1 MRKASFQSNL
11 KRLADA
17 LPGFLFRHLSETVLL
32 LYALVAIIF
41 DNHFTGDNPCWV
53 TAAYVIPFLFV
64 AAFSLQFIRERHLLW
79 QILYYILPLLIIPF
93 FFVPS
98 LEHFVKDGNY
108 FIWVM
113 VLLPLWML
121 LLPFRIQNRP
131 FSNRMLHMAWSV
143 LVPLF
148 FGGVACLL
156 LYLMEVSV
164 ELLFNVEGRWLRLA
178 YDDSAMVI
186 MALLVPLL
194 FLGMMEN
201 EREMKLAK
209 FFENLLHWV
218 FTPALLLYTL
228 LLFLYAGYILF
239 RWELPKGNVAVMV
252 FVFCLIAMIVK
263 LLRQFTEKQPFNW
276 YFNAFSWISL
286 PLLLLFWVGCIR
298 RISDYGVTESRYY
311 LLLCGLLMTLYVLLF
326 LFRNRRGYFLLVG
339 TAFLLVLAAVCIPPI
354 SAKACS
360 IRSQEQRIRQTAAE
374 LGILNDDGTLKLGK
388 PSVADSVY
396 AKQHR
401 IIYQS
406 LEYLYYHEDTM
417 LVKQFGMDD
426 PDDYSA
432 TLSTHTMDYATS
444 WREEDIEPVIE
455 RIDEDDVIEEPQRDF
470 EIRFYYEDL
479 MLPLTDCYDHVC
491 VRPDNYRNSN
501 IVYVK
506 DNHLFYPGGSI
517 HTDTLLHRQLRESG
531 WKEGTKIED
540 KWLQN
545 HRETLLSFQ
554 GKDAMIIFKSLSF
567 TQDST
572 FQVDFKNVYV
582 RSVFWK

>member
-1 MRKASFQSNL
+1 M

-32 LYALVAIIF
+32 LYALAAIIF

-121 LLPFRIQNRP
+121 LLPFRIPNRP
-131 FSNRMLHMAWSV
+131 FSNRMLHTAWSV

-239 RWELPKGNVAVMV
+239 LWELPKGNVAVMV

-263 LLRQFTEKQPFNW
+263 LLRQFTEKQPFSW

-406 LEYLYYHEDTM
+406 LDYLYYNKGNME
-417 LVKQFGMDD
+417 QFGIEF
-426 PDDYSA
+426 PSEYSA
-432 TLSTHTMDYATS
+432 TLSETTKDYVTA
-444 WREEDIEPVIE
+444 WRENDLIEATNHYTNFSVHFYEIKDGILMPVTG
-455 RIDEDDVIEEPQRDF
+455 R
-470 EIRFYYEDL
+470 
-479 MLPLTDCYDHVC
+479 YD
-491 VRPDNYRNSN
+491 S
-501 IVYVK
+501 VYVSNNSVLPK
-506 DNHLFYPGGSI
+506 NNDKSEKIYVENNRLYFPGGSI
-517 HTDTLLHRQLRESG
+517 SQDTLLHRQLRKCG
-531 WKEGTKIED
+531 WKEGDLINQDWLD
-540 KWLQN
+540 KHIVDMLTYQGVN
-545 HRETLLSFQ
+545 YFLIMDKLHFKQDTNQRVIPNQFLLH
-554 GKDAMIIFKSLSF
+554 
-567 TQDST
+567 
-572 FQVDFKNVYV
+572 
-582 RSVFWK
+582 SVFWK

>member
-121 LLPFRIQNRP
+121 LLPFRIPNRP
-131 FSNRMLHMAWSV
+131 FSNRMLHTAWSV

-164 ELLFNVEGRWLRLA
+164 ELLFNVEGRWA

-239 RWELPKGNVAVMV
+239 LWELPKGNVAVMV

-263 LLRQFTEKQPFNW
+263 LLRQFTEKQPFSW

-406 LEYLYYHEDTM
+406 LEYLYDNKGNME
-417 LVKQFGMDD
+417 QFGIEF
-426 PDDYSA
+426 PSEYSA
-432 TLSTHTMDYATS
+432 TLSETTKDYVTS
-444 WREEDIEPVIE
+444 WREDDLIEATNHYTNFSVHFYDIKGGILMPVTG
-455 RIDEDDVIEEPQRDF
+455 R
-470 EIRFYYEDL
+470 
-479 MLPLTDCYDHVC
+479 YD
-491 VRPDNYRNSN
+491 S
-501 IVYVK
+501 VYVSNNSVLPK
-506 DNHLFYPGGSI
+506 NNDKSEKIYVKNNRLYFPCGFI
-517 HTDTLLHRQLRESG
+517 HQDTLLHHQLRKCG
-531 WKEGTKIED
+531 WKEGDLINQDWLD
-540 KWLQN
+540 K
-545 HRETLLSFQ
+545 H
-554 GKDAMIIFKSLSF
+554 I
-567 TQDST
+567 
-572 FQVDFKNVYV
+572 VDM
-582 RSVFWK
+582 

>member
-1 MRKASFQSNL
+1 M

-17 LPGFLFRHLSETVLL
+17 LPGFLFRHISETVLL

-41 DNHFTGDNPCWV
+41 DNHVTGDNPCWV

-64 AAFSLQFIRERHLLW
+64 AAFSLQFIRGRHLLW

-131 FSNRMLHMAWSV
+131 FSNRMLHTAWSV

-194 FLGMMEN
+194 FLGMVEN

-239 RWELPKGNVAVMV
+239 LWELPKGNVAVMV

-263 LLRQFTEKQPFNW
+263 LLRQFTEKQPFSW

-396 AKQHR
+396 ARQHR

-406 LEYLYYHEDTM
+406 LNYLYDNKGNME
-417 LVKQFGMDD
+417 QFGIEF
-426 PDDYSA
+426 PSEYSA
-432 TLSTHTMDYATS
+432 TLSETTKDYVTA
-444 WREEDIEPVIE
+444 WRENDLIEATNHYTNFSVYFYEIKDGILMPVTG
-455 RIDEDDVIEEPQRDF
+455 R
-470 EIRFYYEDL
+470 
-479 MLPLTDCYDHVC
+479 YD
-491 VRPDNYRNSN
+491 S
-501 IVYVK
+501 VYVSNNSVLPK
-506 DNHLFYPGGSI
+506 NNDKSEKIYVKNNRIYFPGGSI
-517 HTDTLLHRQLRESG
+517 SQDTLLHRQLRKCG
-531 WKEGTKIED
+531 WKEGDLINQDWLD
-540 KWLQN
+540 KHIVDMLTYQGVN
-545 HRETLLSFQ
+545 YFLIMDKLHFKQDTNQRVIPNQFLL
-554 GKDAMIIFKSLSF
+554 
-567 TQDST
+567 
-572 FQVDFKNVYV
+572 

>member
-121 LLPFRIQNRP
+121 LLPFRIQNPP
-131 FSNRMLHMAWSV
+131 FSNRMLHTAWSV

-239 RWELPKGNVAVMV
+239 LWELPKGNVAVMV

-263 LLRQFTEKQPFNW
+263 LLRQFTEKQPFSW

-406 LEYLYYHEDTM
+406 LNYLYDNKGNME
-417 LVKQFGMDD
+417 QFGIEF
-426 PDDYSA
+426 PSEYSA
-432 TLSTHTMDYATS
+432 TLSETTKDYVTA
-444 WREEDIEPVIE
+444 WRENDLIEATNHYTNFSVHFYEIKDGILMPVTG
-455 RIDEDDVIEEPQRDF
+455 RYDSVHVSNNSV
-470 EIRFYYEDL
+470 
-479 MLPLTDCYDHVC
+479 LPKNNDK
-491 VRPDNYRNSN
+491 SEK
-501 IVYVK
+501 IYVK
-506 DNHLFYPGGSI
+506 NNRLYFPGGFI
-517 HTDTLLHRQLRESG
+517 HQDTLLHRQLRKCG
-531 WKEGTKIED
+531 WKEGDLINQDWLD
-540 KWLQN
+540 KHIVDMLTYQGGN
-545 HRETLLSFQ
+545 YLLIM
-554 GKDAMIIFKSLSF
+554 DELHFK
-567 TQDST
+567 QDT
-572 FQVDFKNVYV
+572 NQRVIPNQFLL
-582 RSVFWK
+582 RSVLWK

>member
-1 MRKASFQSNL
+1 M

-32 LYALVAIIF
+32 LYALAAIIF

-131 FSNRMLHMAWSV
+131 FSNRMLHTAWSV

-194 FLGMMEN
+194 FLGMVEN

-239 RWELPKGNVAVMV
+239 LWELPKGNVAVMV

-263 LLRQFTEKQPFNW
+263 LLRQFTEKQPFSW

-406 LEYLYYHEDTM
+406 LDYLYYNKGNME
-417 LVKQFGMDD
+417 QFGIEF
-426 PDDYSA
+426 PSEYSA
-432 TLSTHTMDYATS
+432 TLSETTKDYVTA
-444 WREEDIEPVIE
+444 WRENDLIEATNHYTNFSVHFYEIKDGILMPVTG
-455 RIDEDDVIEEPQRDF
+455 R
-470 EIRFYYEDL
+470 
-479 MLPLTDCYDHVC
+479 YD
-491 VRPDNYRNSN
+491 S
-501 IVYVK
+501 VYVSNNSVLPK
-506 DNHLFYPGGSI
+506 NNDKSEKIYVKNNRIYFPGGSI
-517 HTDTLLHRQLRESG
+517 SQDTLLHRQLRKCG
-531 WKEGTKIED
+531 WKEGDLINQDWLD
-540 KWLQN
+540 KHIVDMLTYQGGN
-545 HRETLLSFQ
+545 YFLIMDELHFKQDTNQRVIPNQFLL
-554 GKDAMIIFKSLSF
+554 
-567 TQDST
+567 
-572 FQVDFKNVYV
+572 

>member
-1 MRKASFQSNL
+1 MRKASFHSNL

-17 LPGFLFRHLSETVLL
+17 LPEFLFRHISETVLL
-32 LYALVAIIF
+32 LYALAAIIY
-41 DNHFTGDNPCWV
+41 DNHVTGDNPCWV

-121 LLPFRIQNRP
+121 LLPFRIPNRP
-131 FSNRMLHMAWSV
+131 FSNRMLHTAWSV

-178 YDDSAMVI
+178 YDDSALVVMV
-186 MALLVPLL
+186 LLVPLL
-194 FLGMMEN
+194 FLGMVEN

-239 RWELPKGNVAVMV
+239 LWELPKGNVAVMV

-263 LLRQFTEKQPFNW
+263 LLRQFTEKQPFSW

-406 LEYLYYHEDTM
+406 LNYLYDNKGNME
-417 LVKQFGMDD
+417 QFGIEF
-426 PDDYSA
+426 PSEYSA
-432 TLSTHTMDYATS
+432 TLSETTKDYVTA
-444 WREEDIEPVIE
+444 WRENDLIEATNHYTNFSVYFYDIKDGILMPVTG
-455 RIDEDDVIEEPQRDF
+455 R
-470 EIRFYYEDL
+470 
-479 MLPLTDCYDHVC
+479 YD
-491 VRPDNYRNSN
+491 S
-501 IVYVK
+501 VYVSNNSVLPK
-506 DNHLFYPGGSI
+506 NNDKSEKIYVKNNRIYFPGGSI
-517 HTDTLLHRQLRESG
+517 SQDTLLHRQLRKCG
-531 WKEGTKIED
+531 WKEGDLINQDWLD
-540 KWLQN
+540 KHIVDMLTYQGVN
-545 HRETLLSFQ
+545 YFLIMDKLHFKQDTNQRVIPNQFLL
-554 GKDAMIIFKSLSF
+554 
-567 TQDST
+567 
-572 FQVDFKNVYV
+572 

>member
-121 LLPFRIQNRP
+121 LLPFRIPNRP
-131 FSNRMLHMAWSV
+131 FSNRMLHTAWSV

-178 YDDSAMVI
+178 YDDSAMVV
-186 MALLVPLL
+186 MVLLVPLL
-194 FLGMMEN
+194 FLGMVEN

-239 RWELPKGNVAVMV
+239 LWELPKGNVAVMV

-263 LLRQFTEKQPFNW
+263 LLRQFTEKQPFSW

-406 LEYLYYHEDTM
+406 LEYLYDNKGNME
-417 LVKQFGMDD
+417 QFGIEF
-426 PDDYSA
+426 PSEYSA
-432 TLSTHTMDYATS
+432 TLSETTKDYVTA
-444 WREEDIEPVIE
+444 WRENDLIEATNHYTNFSVHFYEIKDGILMPVTG
-455 RIDEDDVIEEPQRDF
+455 R
-470 EIRFYYEDL
+470 
-479 MLPLTDCYDHVC
+479 YD
-491 VRPDNYRNSN
+491 S
-501 IVYVK
+501 VYVSNNSVLPK
-506 DNHLFYPGGSI
+506 NNDKSEKIYVKNNRLYFPGGFI
-517 HTDTLLHRQLRESG
+517 DQDTLLHRQLRKCG
-531 WKEGTKIED
+531 WKEGDLINQDWLD
-540 KWLQN
+540 KHIVDMLTYQGGN
-545 HRETLLSFQ
+545 YFLIMDELHFKQDTNQRVIPNQFLL
-554 GKDAMIIFKSLSF
+554 
-567 TQDST
+567 
-572 FQVDFKNVYV
+572 
-582 RSVFWK
+582 RSVLWK

>member
-41 DNHFTGDNPCWV
+41 DNHVTGDNPCWV
-53 TAAYVIPFLFV
+53 TAAYVIPYLFV

-121 LLPFRIQNRP
+121 LLPFRIPNRP
-131 FSNRMLHMAWSV
+131 FSNRMLHTAWSV

-164 ELLFNVEGRWLRLA
+164 ELLFNAEGRWLRLA

-186 MALLVPLL
+186 MALLVPLM

-239 RWELPKGNVAVMV
+239 LWELPKGNVAVMV

-417 LVKQFGMDD
+417 LIKQFGMDD
-426 PDDYSA
+426 PKEYSA

-444 WREEDIEPVIE
+444 WREDDLIEATNHYTNLSVYYGLNDIQMPIPDRYDSVYFTNKMVSPNY
-455 RIDEDDVIEEPQRDF
+455 DDIISEK
-470 EIRFYYEDL
+470 I
-479 MLPLTDCYDHVC
+479 
-491 VRPDNYRNSN
+491 
-501 IVYVK
+501 YVE
-506 DNHLFYPGGSI
+506 NNRLYFPGGFI
-517 HTDTLLHRQLRESG
+517 DQDTLLHRQLRKCG
-531 WKEGTKIED
+531 WKEGDLINQDWLD
-540 KWLQN
+540 KHIVDMLTYQGGN
-545 HRETLLSFQ
+545 YLLIM
-554 GKDAMIIFKSLSF
+554 DELHFK
-567 TQDST
+567 QDT
-572 FQVDFKNVYV
+572 NQRVIPNQFLL
-582 RSVFWK
+582 RSVLWK

>member
-1 MRKASFQSNL
+1 
-11 KRLADA
+11 
-17 LPGFLFRHLSETVLL
+17 
-32 LYALVAIIF
+32 
-41 DNHFTGDNPCWV
+41 
-53 TAAYVIPFLFV
+53 
-64 AAFSLQFIRERHLLW
+64 
-79 QILYYILPLLIIPF
+79 
-93 FFVPS
+93 
-98 LEHFVKDGNY
+98 
-108 FIWVM
+108 
-113 VLLPLWML
+113 
-121 LLPFRIQNRP
+121 
-131 FSNRMLHMAWSV
+131 V

-239 RWELPKGNVAVMV
+239 LWELPKGNVAVMV

-263 LLRQFTEKQPFNW
+263 LLRQFTEKQPFSW

-326 LFRNRRGYFLLVG
+326 LFRNRRGYFLLIG

-396 AKQHR
+396 ARQHR

-406 LEYLYYHEDTM
+406 LEYLYDNKGNME
-417 LVKQFGMDD
+417 QFGIEF
-426 PDDYSA
+426 PSEYSA
-432 TLSTHTMDYATS
+432 TLSETTKDYVTA
-444 WREEDIEPVIE
+444 WRENDLIEATNHYTNFSVHFYEIKDGILMPVTG
-455 RIDEDDVIEEPQRDF
+455 R
-470 EIRFYYEDL
+470 
-479 MLPLTDCYDHVC
+479 YD
-491 VRPDNYRNSN
+491 S
-501 IVYVK
+501 VYVSNNSVLPK
-506 DNHLFYPGGSI
+506 NNDKSEKIYVENNRLYFPGGFI
-517 HTDTLLHRQLRESG
+517 DQDTLLHRQLRKCG
-531 WKEGTKIED
+531 WKEGDLINQDWLD
-540 KWLQN
+540 KHIVDMLTYQGGN
-545 HRETLLSFQ
+545 YLLIM
-554 GKDAMIIFKSLSF
+554 DELHFK
-567 TQDST
+567 QDT
-572 FQVDFKNVYV
+572 NQRVIPNQFLL

>member
-32 LYALVAIIF
+32 LYALAAIIF

-131 FSNRMLHMAWSV
+131 FSNRMLHTAWSV

-194 FLGMMEN
+194 FLGMVEN

-239 RWELPKGNVAVMV
+239 LWELPKGNVAVMV

-263 LLRQFTEKQPFNW
+263 LLRQFTEKQPFSW

-406 LEYLYYHEDTM
+406 LDYLYYNKGNME
-417 LVKQFGMDD
+417 QFGIEF
-426 PDDYSA
+426 PSEYSA
-432 TLSTHTMDYATS
+432 TLSETTKDYVTA
-444 WREEDIEPVIE
+444 WRENDLIEATNHYTNFSVYYGLNDIQMPI
-455 RIDEDDVIEEPQRDF
+455 
-470 EIRFYYEDL
+470 
-479 MLPLTDCYDHVC
+479 
-491 VRPDNYRNSN
+491 PDR
-501 IVYVK
+501 
-506 DNHLFYPGGSI
+506 
-517 HTDTLLHRQLRESG
+517 
-531 WKEGTKIED
+531 
-540 KWLQN
+540 
-545 HRETLLSFQ
+545 
-554 GKDAMIIFKSLSF
+554 
-567 TQDST
+567 
-572 FQVDFKNVYV
+572 
-582 RSVFWK
+582 

>member
-1 MRKASFQSNL
+1 M

-32 LYALVAIIF
+32 LYALVAIIY
-41 DNHFTGDNPCWV
+41 DNHVTGDNPCWV

-131 FSNRMLHMAWSV
+131 FSNRMLHTAWSV

-186 MALLVPLL
+186 MALIVPLL

-263 LLRQFTEKQPFNW
+263 LLRQFTEKQPFSW

-406 LEYLYYHEDTM
+406 LEYLYDNKGNME
-417 LVKQFGMDD
+417 QFGIEF
-426 PDDYSA
+426 PSEYSA
-432 TLSTHTMDYATS
+432 TLSETTKDYVTA
-444 WREEDIEPVIE
+444 WRENDLIEATNHYTNFSVHFYEIKDGVLMPVTG
-455 RIDEDDVIEEPQRDF
+455 R
-470 EIRFYYEDL
+470 
-479 MLPLTDCYDHVC
+479 YD
-491 VRPDNYRNSN
+491 S
-501 IVYVK
+501 VYVSNNSVLPK
-506 DNHLFYPGGSI
+506 NNDKSEKIYVKNNRIYFPGGSI
-517 HTDTLLHRQLRESG
+517 SQDTLLHRQLRKCG
-531 WKEGTKIED
+531 WKEGDLINQDWLD
-540 KWLQN
+540 KHIVDMLTYQGGN
-545 HRETLLSFQ
+545 YLLIM
-554 GKDAMIIFKSLSF
+554 DELHFK
-567 TQDST
+567 QDT
-572 FQVDFKNVYV
+572 NQRVIPNQILL

>member
-121 LLPFRIQNRP
+121 LLPFRIPNRP
-131 FSNRMLHMAWSV
+131 FSNRMLHTAWSV

-239 RWELPKGNVAVMV
+239 LWELPKGNVAVMV

-263 LLRQFTEKQPFNW
+263 LLRQFTEKQPFSW

-406 LEYLYYHEDTM
+406 LNYLYDNKGNME
-417 LVKQFGMDD
+417 QFGIEF
-426 PDDYSA
+426 PSEYSA
-432 TLSTHTMDYATS
+432 TLSETTKDYVTA
-444 WREEDIEPVIE
+444 WRENDLIEATNHYTNFSVHFYEIKDGILMPVTG
-455 RIDEDDVIEEPQRDF
+455 R
-470 EIRFYYEDL
+470 
-479 MLPLTDCYDHVC
+479 YD
-491 VRPDNYRNSN
+491 S
-501 IVYVK
+501 VYVSNNSVLPK
-506 DNHLFYPGGSI
+506 NNDKSEKIYVKNNRIYFPGGSI
-517 HTDTLLHRQLRESG
+517 SQDTLLHRQLRKCG
-531 WKEGTKIED
+531 WKEGDLINQDWLD
-540 KWLQN
+540 KHIVDMLTYQGVN
-545 HRETLLSFQ
+545 YFLIMDKLHFKQDTNQRVIPNQFLL
-554 GKDAMIIFKSLSF
+554 
-567 TQDST
+567 
-572 FQVDFKNVYV
+572 

>member
-1 MRKASFQSNL
+1 M

-32 LYALVAIIF
+32 LYALAAIIF

-131 FSNRMLHMAWSV
+131 FSNRMLHTAWSV

-239 RWELPKGNVAVMV
+239 LWELPKGNVAVMV

-263 LLRQFTEKQPFNW
+263 LLRQFTEKQPFSW

-406 LEYLYYHEDTM
+406 LDYLYYNKGNME
-417 LVKQFGMDD
+417 QFGIEF
-426 PDDYSA
+426 PSEYSA
-432 TLSTHTMDYATS
+432 TLSETTKDYVTA
-444 WREEDIEPVIE
+444 WRENDLIEATNHYTNFSVHFYEIKDGILMPVTG
-455 RIDEDDVIEEPQRDF
+455 R
-470 EIRFYYEDL
+470 
-479 MLPLTDCYDHVC
+479 YD
-491 VRPDNYRNSN
+491 S
-501 IVYVK
+501 VYVSNNSVLPK
-506 DNHLFYPGGSI
+506 NNDKSEKIYVKNNRIYFPGGSI
-517 HTDTLLHRQLRESG
+517 SQDTLLHRQLRKCG
-531 WKEGTKIED
+531 WKEGDLINQDWLD
-540 KWLQN
+540 KHIVDMLTYQGVN
-545 HRETLLSFQ
+545 YFLIMDELHFKQDTNQRVIPNQFLL
-554 GKDAMIIFKSLSF
+554 
-567 TQDST
+567 
-572 FQVDFKNVYV
+572 

>member
-1 MRKASFQSNL
+1 M
-11 KRLADA
+11 
-17 LPGFLFRHLSETVLL
+17 
-32 LYALVAIIF
+32 
-41 DNHFTGDNPCWV
+41 

-121 LLPFRIQNRP
+121 LLPFRIPNRP
-131 FSNRMLHMAWSV
+131 FSNRMLHTAWSV

-178 YDDSAMVI
+178 YDDSAMVV
-186 MALLVPLL
+186 MVLLVPLL
-194 FLGMMEN
+194 FLGMVEN

-239 RWELPKGNVAVMV
+239 LWELPKGNVAVMV

-263 LLRQFTEKQPFNW
+263 LLRQFTEKQPFSW

-406 LEYLYYHEDTM
+406 LNYLYDNKGNME
-417 LVKQFGMDD
+417 QFGIEF
-426 PDDYSA
+426 PSEYSA
-432 TLSTHTMDYATS
+432 TLSETTKDYVTA
-444 WREEDIEPVIE
+444 WRENDLIEATNHYTNFSVHFYEIKDGILMPVTG
-455 RIDEDDVIEEPQRDF
+455 R
-470 EIRFYYEDL
+470 
-479 MLPLTDCYDHVC
+479 YD
-491 VRPDNYRNSN
+491 S
-501 IVYVK
+501 VYVSNNSVLPK
-506 DNHLFYPGGSI
+506 NNDKSEKIYVKNNRIYFPGGSI
-517 HTDTLLHRQLRESG
+517 SQDTLLHRQLRKCG
-531 WKEGTKIED
+531 WKEGDLINQDWLD
-540 KWLQN
+540 KHIVDMLTYQGVN
-545 HRETLLSFQ
+545 YFLIMDKLHFKQDTNQRVIPNQFLL
-554 GKDAMIIFKSLSF
+554 
-567 TQDST
+567 
-572 FQVDFKNVYV
+572 

>member
-1 MRKASFQSNL
+1 M

-17 LPGFLFRHLSETVLL
+17 LPEFLFRHISETVLL
-32 LYALVAIIF
+32 LYALAAIIY
-41 DNHFTGDNPCWV
+41 DNHVTGDNPCWV

-121 LLPFRIQNRP
+121 LLPFRIPNRP
-131 FSNRMLHMAWSV
+131 FSNRMLHTAWSV

-178 YDDSAMVI
+178 YDDSALVVMV
-186 MALLVPLL
+186 LLVPLL
-194 FLGMMEN
+194 FLGMVEN

-239 RWELPKGNVAVMV
+239 LWELPKGNVAVMV

-263 LLRQFTEKQPFNW
+263 LLRQFTEKQPFSW

-406 LEYLYYHEDTM
+406 LNYLYDNKGNME
-417 LVKQFGMDD
+417 QFGIEF
-426 PDDYSA
+426 PSEYSA
-432 TLSTHTMDYATS
+432 TLSETTKDYVTA
-444 WREEDIEPVIE
+444 WRENDLIEATNHYTNFSVYFYDIKDGILMPVTG
-455 RIDEDDVIEEPQRDF
+455 R
-470 EIRFYYEDL
+470 
-479 MLPLTDCYDHVC
+479 YD
-491 VRPDNYRNSN
+491 S
-501 IVYVK
+501 VYVSNNSVLPK
-506 DNHLFYPGGSI
+506 NNDKSEKIYVKNNRIYFPGGSI
-517 HTDTLLHRQLRESG
+517 SQDTLLHRQLRKCG
-531 WKEGTKIED
+531 WKEGDLINQDWLD
-540 KWLQN
+540 KHIVDMLTYQGVN
-545 HRETLLSFQ
+545 YFLIMDKLHFKQDTNQRVIPNQFLL
-554 GKDAMIIFKSLSF
+554 
-567 TQDST
+567 
-572 FQVDFKNVYV
+572 